1 MYSNAVFL
9 EIRQLLD
16 EGELSHRAIA
26 ARLHISRG
34 VVTNIAAGRR
44 GLRTRQT
51 KHVRL
56 SRDHSLGTPARC
68 RHCGG
73 LVYEPCLLCRTR
85 NYQQKIQEIRRQ
97 AVRSQVSI
105 QSPRRVA

>member
-1 MYSNAVFL
+1 MYSNAVIL

-44 GLRTRQT
+44 SLRTRQT
-51 KHVRL
+51 EHVRL

-85 NYQQKIQEIRRQ
+85 NYQRRIQEVRRH
-97 AVRSQVSI
+97 AVRCHIDVQG
-105 QSPRRVA
+105 PRRVA